1 MKVNEIIII
10 IYKRFRK
17 IFLKPIHIYCF
28 HHVSEKHDPL
38 LCGIEDWKQRSRME
52 EQLLKMQKEYSFIS
66 LDDAIHHLKKDF
78 TRTKKYAVL
87 TTDDGLKDAWKMTSW
102 LVEHNIPLTMFINSK
117 YLDGKSYKE
126 LDAIRITSVNENADI
141 ESVIKRQYITKE
153 ELWSITSPLVT
164 VALHGYEHLD
174 STKISLKSFME
185 NIEND
190 IAALKHHPC
199 FRPYMAYPWG
209 KHNAITDRLLRDMG
223 IIPIL
228 MDGQANYKE
237 ITCIHREIL

>member
-1 MKVNEIIII
+1 MKADKIIKI
-10 IYKRFRK
+10 IYRRFRR
-17 IFLKPIHIYCF
+17 IFFKPIHVFCF

-66 LDDAIHHLKKDF
+66 LEDAIHHLRRDS

-87 TTDDGLKDAWKMTSW
+87 TTDDGLKDAWKMTFW

-117 YLDGKSYKE
+117 YLDGKSYME
-126 LDAIRITSVNENADI
+126 LDAIRITSVDENADI

-153 ELWSITSPLVT
+153 ELWSITSPLIT
-164 VALHGYEHLD
+164 IALHGYEHLD
-174 STKISLKSFME
+174 ATKISFESFKD

-190 IAALKHHPC
+190 FAVLKHHPR

-209 KHNAITDRLLRDMG
+209 KHNAMTDRLLRDMN
-223 IIPIL
+223 IIPVL
-228 MDGQANYKE
+228 MDGQPNYNDVN
-237 ITCIHREIL
+237 CIHRELF